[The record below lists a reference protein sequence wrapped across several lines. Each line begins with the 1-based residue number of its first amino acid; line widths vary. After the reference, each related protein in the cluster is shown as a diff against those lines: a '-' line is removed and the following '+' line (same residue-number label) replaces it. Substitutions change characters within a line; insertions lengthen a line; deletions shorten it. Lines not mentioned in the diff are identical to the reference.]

1 MPNCDAYQRLSEVEQ
16 IEFIGKICHLVQND
30 EFSFQLA
37 ISMLNKAEMKG
48 LFKDVL
54 INPKKRKLVPEP
66 NY

>member
-1 MPNCDAYQRLSEVEQ
+1 MPNCDAYQRLSNEEQ

>member
-1 MPNCDAYQRLSEVEQ
+1 MPNCDAYQRLEEVEQ

-37 ISMLNKAEMKG
+37 TSMLNRAEMKG
-48 LFKDVL
+48 YFNDVV
-54 INPKKRKLVPEP
+54 INPRKRRLITEP